1 MAEKKRLRMR
11 GVKQT
16 PKRLE
21 EAIIERSRLIAE
33 DPGILRPMC
42 AGNCRKCLF
51 DKPFKNIDSIARYK
65 TNADALL
72 KLAAK
77 GSDDLGKAYAGTIS
91 LYAAGKIPMLATAT
105 IAGEKVPYA
114 VRGAV
119 GVDKLIGCQ
128 YYDDPKLRLLYYNS
142 FIKKNKLHLYSF
154 EGGLVCSDSPNMPE
168 DYLYES
174 FWESPYEFKDDGLDC
189 GHNNALRLDIHIK
202 SSDVHIKIC
211 EDCAK
216 DVSTIQYLLSR
227 ICAADPLDDFEVN
240 VIHPYHSAGESNT
253 EKIDT
258 DTLRKYLRGEIND
271 RTLIQSVKKTKLG
284 SLKTGSVAT
293 YVIGTVNYGSDL
305 GKFIDAVSGPDDE
318 KSTLKKFLETHPISV
333 IIRNGKTTEILT
345 FLWDDYWRELIATHT
360 SQKTADSYS
369 ERPKTIPSLVLSE
382 AHSAF
387 ISADVVAALPEFKR
401 AGPLTKLADS
411 LAKAAKVGG
420 VDLVKKK
427 IELETLKDRKARS
440 LAAAFILACDKDAK
454 LTVSL
459 TAEERGFTDF
469 LIPFVRQVID
479 ADGGKYKGDMN
490 TLLTALS
497 SGESV

>member
-21 EAIIERSRLIAE
+21 EAVLERSRTIAE

-65 TNADALL
+65 DNADTLL
-72 KLAAK
+72 KLASK

-91 LYAAGKIPMLATAT
+91 LNAAGKIPMLATAS
-105 IAGEKVPYA
+105 IAGEKVSYA

-128 YYDDPKLRLLYYNS
+128 YYNDPKLRLLYYNA

-154 EGGLVCSDSPNMPE
+154 ENGLVCSDSPNMPD

-189 GHNNALRLDIHIK
+189 GHEGALRLDIHIK
-202 SSDVHIKIC
+202 SAKVHVKIC

-216 DVSTIQYLLSR
+216 EVSTIQYLLSR
-227 ICAADPLDDFEVN
+227 ICAADPLDDFDVK
-240 VIHPYHSAGESNT
+240 VIHSYHSAGESDT
-253 EKIDT
+253 VKIDG
-258 DTLRKYLRGEIND
+258 DTLHKYLRGEIND
-271 RTLIQSVKKTKLG
+271 RALLQSVKKDKLG
-284 SLKTGSVAT
+284 SLKAGTIAT
-293 YVIGTVNYGSDL
+293 YLVGSNNYGSDL
-305 GKFIDAVSGPDDE
+305 EAFVKAVTGPDEE
-318 KSTLKKFLETHPISV
+318 KSTVKKFLEAHPTSLV
-333 IIRNGKTTEILT
+333 IKNGKTSEILMA
-345 FLWDDYWRELIATHT
+345 LWDDHWRDLVAIHT
-360 SQKTADSYS
+360 SQKVADSYG
-369 ERPKTIPSLVLSE
+369 EKPKTIPSQVLSD
-382 AHSAF
+382 AYHVF
-387 ISADVVAALPEFKR
+387 ISADVVASLPEFKR
-401 AGPLTKLADS
+401 AGPLTKLADAF
-411 LAKAAKVGG
+411 AKAAKVGG

-427 IELETLKDRKARS
+427 METETLKDRKARS
-440 LAAAFILACDKDAK
+440 LSAAFVLACDKNAG
-454 LTVSL
+454 LPVTL

-469 LIPFVRQVID
+469 LVPFVKQVID
-479 ADGGKYKGDMN
+479 AGGEKYRENMN
-490 TLLTALS
+490 TLLTALG